1 MLVLKQ
7 KLLLVR
13 KALRRNKGSIFEDES
28 SLKPFYNVNDNV
40 TIIAISFL
48 NVLKLR

>member
-1 MLVLKQ
+1 M
-7 KLLLVR
+7 
-13 KALRRNKGSIFEDES
+13 IFEDER
-28 SLKPFYNVNDNV
+28 SLKPFCKVNDNV